1 MTRISHT
8 YGRRGR
14 LHESDSGIRQVAPT
28 YGKAKLSTF
37 NEKASGH
44 INVEHDSE
52 RLISHLFAIDP
63 RVKAFR
69 PQPFSVDLLDQR
81 LLLTKE
87 AKNEAWHR
95 HRDVEGEKLY
105 TPDFSIDWTDGL
117 HSAVEVKAEGFEGH
131 PIYWDKIARARPI
144 LSANGYPLRTVVI
157 PADAGHPIRTNAWLL
172 KQALGRITTYLN
184 DEIVEKVTARC
195 EHESVTM
202 SVLCKDLQLHPGL
215 IPVFL
220 VAGLLSAD
228 LGHHRIVGTLEL
240 SLAYGGL
247 DHLCLLEVLEK

>member
-14 LHESDSGIRQVAPT
+14 QSESDSGIRQVAST
-28 YGKAKLSTF
+28 FGKPKFSTF

-44 INVEHDSE
+44 INVEHNPE
-52 RLISHLFAIDP
+52 RLISHLLAIDP
-63 RVKAFR
+63 RVKAFH
-69 PQPFSVDLLDQR
+69 PQPFSVDLLDKR

-105 TPDFSIDWTDGL
+105 TPDFSIDFVDGL

-131 PIYWDKIARARPI
+131 RIYWDKIARARPI
-144 LSANGYPLRTVVI
+144 LNANGYPLRTVVI
-157 PADAGHPIRTNAWLL
+157 PGDANHPVRANAWQL
-172 KQALGRITTYLN
+172 KQAATKIETYLN

-195 EHESVTM
+195 EDGPVTM
-202 SVLCKDLQLHPGL
+202 SVLCNDLQLHPGL

-220 VAGLLSAD
+220 VAGVLSAD

>member
-14 LHESDSGIRQVAPT
+14 QSESDSGIRQVAST
-28 YGKAKLSTF
+28 FGKPKFSTF

-44 INVEHDSE
+44 INVEHNPE
-52 RLISHLFAIDP
+52 RLISHLLAIDP
-63 RVKAFR
+63 RVKTFR
-69 PQPFSVDLLDQR
+69 PQPFSVDLLDKR

-105 TPDFSIDWTDGL
+105 TPDFSIDWVDGL
-117 HSAVEVKAEGFEGH
+117 HSSVEVKAEGFEGH
-131 PIYWDKIARARPI
+131 RIYWDKIARARPI
-144 LSANGYPLRTVVI
+144 LNANGYPLRTVVI
-157 PADAGHPIRTNAWLL
+157 PADAGHPLRANAWLL

-184 DEIVEKVTARC
+184 DEIVEKVSARC
-195 EHESVTM
+195 EDGPVTM
-202 SVLCKDLQLHPGL
+202 SSLCKDLQLHPGL
-215 IPVFL
+215 IPVLL
-220 VAGLLSAD
+220 VAGVLNGD

-240 SLAYGGL
+240 NLAYGDL
-247 DHLCLLEVLEK
+247 SHLSLMEVLEK